1 VLTTLASYRVISKD
15 LPRAL
20 SNTAAAPQVKRD
32 SEYYLANI
40 ENVKSIDDF
49 LANDRLFKYAAKAFG
64 LGDMAYAKAFLRKVL
79 TEGISKSDSFAN
91 TLSDP
96 RYREFAE
103 AFNFAQF
110 GDTTTLFDV
119 TKQGTVDRYVRQTLE
134 ENAGKDNDGVRLA
147 LYFQRKAPDITSPL
161 ELLADPALLK
171 VAQTALGISASSSA
185 MPLDRQVELIADR
198 LDVEDLQD
206 PAKLQSF
213 LNRFAS
219 LWELSNPSASAPSPA
234 ILFSQ
239 PRELGVGASLLTS
252 LQNLKLGGH

>member
-1 VLTTLASYRVISKD
+1 MLTTLASYRVISKD
-15 LPRAL
+15 LPRSL

-49 LANDRLFKYAAKAFG
+49 MADDRLFRYAAKAFG

-79 TEGISKSDSFAN
+79 TEGITKSDSFAN

-110 GDTTTLFDV
+110 GETTTLFDV

-134 ENAGKDNDGVRLA
+134 ENAGKDNDGRHVLRADGRL
-147 LYFQRKAPDITSPL
+147 R
-161 ELLADPALLK
+161 
-171 VAQTALGISASSSA
+171 
-185 MPLDRQVELIADR
+185 
-198 LDVEDLQD
+198 
-206 PAKLQSF
+206 
-213 LNRFAS
+213 
-219 LWELSNPSASAPSPA
+219 
-234 ILFSQ
+234 
-239 PRELGVGASLLTS
+239 
-252 LQNLKLGGH
+252 